1 MPILADQNA
10 VSLTTASHL
19 PASVPNDLPLKGL
32 TVLVVEDSRQAAEAL
47 RLSLRRLGARMRR
60 AATLEQAR
68 GHLRTYRPDAIIIDL
83 GLPDGSG
90 TTLIR
95 QLARDS
101 TQRPILLACSAD
113 PTGREP
119 ALAAGAWGFLEKP
132 LPSGQALSFLLS
144 PWFPALRRGKVAMPS
159 ASPPPDNLS
168 LRDDLQLALDG
179 LTAGPDIT
187 TQSYLLALLR
197 GIARC
202 TRDAELANQV
212 AWAGQTGQT
221 DALIPALQAR
231 IGPVCWR

>member
-1 MPILADQNA
+1 MPILADQSTVVA
-10 VSLTTASHL
+10 TASPL
-19 PASVPNDLPLKGL
+19 AMVPNDHPLRGM

-60 AATLEQAR
+60 AATLEQAM
-68 GHLRTYRPDAIIIDL
+68 GHLRTYRPDAAIIDL

-95 QLARDS
+95 QLARDPAH
-101 TQRPILLACSAD
+101 RPILLACSAD
-113 PTGREP
+113 PAGREP
-119 ALAAGAWGFLEKP
+119 AMAAGAWGFLEKP

-144 PWFPALRRGKVAMPS
+144 PWFPALRQGKVSMPS
-159 ASPPPDNLS
+159 AVPPPDNLS
-168 LRDDLQLALDG
+168 LRDDLVLALDG
-179 LTAGPDIT
+179 LTAGPDAT

-202 TRDAELANQV
+202 TRDADLANQV

-221 DALIPALQAR
+221 ETLILALKSR
-231 IGPVCWR
+231 IQPIRWR